1 MKRKLKNERY
11 KYGNYDKYYSQRN
24 TLRWLDPRVGYMQKQ
39 WFEGKNV
46 LDIGCNDGSLT
57 VLLAVNHNP
66 KQITGVDIDYKL
78 INRAVENTVYI
89 ETVLTHLIKN
99 SDTIQALE
107 EFEIFPISLQ
117 QYLKLPTHVSALK
130 NLLPLKKI
138 LTFNSRFPNNID
150 FYCGNFLDGTSKKY
164 DTILCLST
172 SKWVHL
178 NWGDSGLIN
187 LFSNIYNALD
197 IKGIFIFEPQNWRSY
212 KKSRTRT
219 DQILQNYKSI
229 RIKPDDFPSALNSL
243 GFELIETICPEA
255 GRETFKRQ
263 IYVYEKK

>member
-1 MKRKLKNERY
+1 
-11 KYGNYDKYYSQRN
+11 
-24 TLRWLDPRVGYMQKQ
+24 MQKP

-57 VLLAVNHNP
+57 ILLSVNHNP

-89 ETVLTHLIKN
+89 ETVLLHLMKN
-99 SDTIQALE
+99 SDKIQALE
-107 EFEIFPISLQ
+107 ELETFPISLQ
-117 QYLKLPTHVSALK
+117 QYLNLPNHVSALK
-130 NLLPLKKI
+130 NFLPLKKI
-138 LTFNSRFPNNID
+138 LNLNSRFPGNID
-150 FYCGNFLDGTSKKY
+150 FYCANFLDGTCKKY

-187 LFSNIYNALD
+187 MFNNIYNALEY
-197 IKGIFIFEPQNWRSY
+197 KGIFIFEPQNWKSY

-229 RIKPDDFPSALNSL
+229 KIKPDDFHLVLNNL
-243 GFELIETICPEA
+243 GFEIIETICPKA
-255 GRETFKRQ
+255 GRETFKRL
-263 IYVYEKK
+263 IYVYEKKEIIKS